1 MKKNEISLDYEDICN
16 MLESFYLDDK
26 YDEIIQLR
34 ENYQDSFL
42 FDESTEE
49 YPLIIEIFSGSY
61 IQLNMFSE
69 ALFLI
74 NKHIEF
80 IKNKGYNDA
89 EGMDDLLT
97 FFQFKIIIY
106 QEMKKIRNEYLTIKE
121 YMSLGGTDQSI
132 IENKSEIESIV
143 FHRFYFANT
152 ILLCLALFLI
162 VLMIALPSFFKNPF
176 ISNSTSLIIIWYFLI
191 HVFHVRT
198 KQILTKII
206 LS

>member
-1 MKKNEISLDYEDICN
+1 MKKNEITNEYEDICN

-26 YDEIIQLR
+26 YDEVIQLR
-34 ENYQDSFL
+34 EKYQDSFL

-97 FFQFKIIIY
+97 FFQFKTIIY
-106 QEMKKIRNEYLTIKE
+106 QEMKKIRKEYLTTKE
-121 YMSLGGTDQSI
+121 YISLGGTDLSI
-132 IENKSEIESIV
+132 IDKKSEIECIV
-143 FHRFYFANT
+143 FHRFYFVNNILIGLT
-152 ILLCLALFLI
+152 IFLN
-162 VLMIALPSFFKNPF
+162 VLMVVLPSTFHNPY
-176 ISNSTSLIIIWYFLI
+176 ISISTCLIIIWGLLI
-191 HVFHVRT
+191 NVFHVKT
-198 KQILTKII
+198 KQILTRII
-206 LS
+206 SL